1 MSVLQSWLI
10 STKPSFIDEEAG
22 TRCFLSKKVPRKTS
36 TICYSLRKILVPE
49 TLFYWSCRPQTCHF
63 IKKETL
69 TQVFSCVILWNFEE
83 HRFYR
88 TLPVA
93 AYVGVWYRSN
103 NMSLHLV
110 CLFPCMN
117 GLTHFMQLISSRHPE
132 DIRKPETLKQT
143 QMHNVNA
150 SKHNAN
156 VLSNVLV
163 RRHYQRLTS

>member
-1 MSVLQSWLI
+1 M
-10 STKPSFIDEEAG
+10 
-22 TRCFLSKKVPRKTS
+22 KKQAPDVFYQKRFPEKFCYNLRKT
-36 TICYSLRKILVPE
+36 LVPE
-49 TLFYWSCRPQTCHF
+49 SLFYWSCRPQTCHF
-63 IKKETL
+63 IKKEAL
-69 TQVFSCVILWNFEE
+69 TQVFSCEILWNFEE

-93 AYVGVWYRSN
+93 AYVGVWYGSN